1 MDIKQLT
8 EKLSKSSTSYQ
19 GKYVPWWSNREN
31 DSMHRYNIFSK
42 EEIEEAEAAIAS
54 AADDELT
61 SPVCAYKYTLLHLL
75 VWHNF
80 YNAVKSIAERKLDID
95 LTDGGGKGV
104 TPLMLACYRSN
115 LEMVKLLLS
124 AGADKSRTDSE
135 GRTCW
140 HFLSGTRTEL
150 VGDFYSRN
158 ARDRKSVV

>member
-42 EEIEEAEAAIAS
+42 EEIEEAEDAVAS

-61 SPVCAYKYTLLHLL
+61 SPVCAYKYTPLHLL

-80 YNAVKSIAERKLDID
+80 YNVLIVL
-95 LTDGGGKGV
+95 
-104 TPLMLACYRSN
+104 
-115 LEMVKLLLS
+115 
-124 AGADKSRTDSE
+124 
-135 GRTCW
+135 
-140 HFLSGTRTEL
+140 
-150 VGDFYSRN
+150 GDFLYYPQGNHTFLCYCGIFTAPISL
-158 ARDRKSVV
+158 